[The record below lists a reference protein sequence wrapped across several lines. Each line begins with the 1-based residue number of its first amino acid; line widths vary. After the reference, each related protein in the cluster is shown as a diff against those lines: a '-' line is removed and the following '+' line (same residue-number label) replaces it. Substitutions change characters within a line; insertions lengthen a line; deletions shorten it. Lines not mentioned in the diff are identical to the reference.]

1 MHPPLWHVFAFTGLW
16 IHLLLPG
23 KHSPLH
29 TMYSLLCCW
38 GVWYNK
44 EYINL
49 VGIIYSKS
57 NTVISSWIKA
67 QQVSGRCKHAC
78 HGLSLLL
85 VALPTTSNYMG
96 WQATYAH
103 ILIRFRFICLAMA
116 ARPWSRL
123 HSVHLIV
130 VILSPAPELAEAVI
144 PKRCVSIFTQFIV
157 VRLGRTSLRT
167 VLRTVLL
174 TATKNSQSCK
184 SLNLRTRL

>member
-1 MHPPLWHVFAFTGLW
+1 MHPPLWQVFAFTGLW
-16 IHLLLPG
+16 IHLLLPN

-103 ILIRFRFICLAMA
+103 ILIRFRFICLATGYKYGGKTLK
-116 ARPWSRL
+116 S
-123 HSVHLIV
+123 
-130 VILSPAPELAEAVI
+130 
-144 PKRCVSIFTQFIV
+144 
-157 VRLGRTSLRT
+157 
-167 VLRTVLL
+167 
-174 TATKNSQSCK
+174 TAQC
-184 SLNLRTRL
+184 SLNCSNSVTSTGTGRSSDSQAMRLYFHSIYRCKVTAHLPPHGSPHYPWA